1 MRNYFLDFNDF
12 SNIDSLLNNFFNF
25 IDLRYFRD
33 SINDLLNNLRNDLK
47 LSNCFL
53 YCDNFFYLPVNFNYS
68 ILNVRDN
75 FFNLFNSFLN
85 DRYFNNFLNFEYNLF
100 LCSNG
105 YNFFYDF
112 VNLLDLSMN
121 NLNRSHLLNYS
132 INGDLNFNRD
142 NNVSIYF
149 NYFWLLNNICDNFL
163 NF

>member
-1 MRNYFLDFNDF
+1 MRNYFLYFNDF
-12 SNIDSLLNNFFNF
+12 RDIDSLLNNFFNF
-25 IDLRYFRD
+25 IDLRYFSN
-33 SINDLLNNLRNDLK
+33 SINDLLDKLRNDLK

-53 YCDNFFYLPVNFNYS
+53 NCDNFFYLPVNFNYS
-68 ILNVRDN
+68 ILNVRNN

-100 LCSNG
+100 LCSNS

-121 NLNRSHLLNYS
+121 NLNRSHLFNYS

-142 NNVSIYF
+142 NNVSIYL
-149 NYFWLLNNICDNFL
+149 NYFWLLNNISDNFL
-163 NF
+163 NL